1 MPLSQCSRERKSRG
15 AVSHGISTEA
25 RGQAGCGVISD
36 TRTTTVN
43 KGIR

>member
-15 AVSHGISTEA
+15 AVSHGRSTEA
-25 RGQAGCGVISD
+25 GGQAGCGVIRD
-36 TRTTTVN
+36 TWTPTVN